1 MIRRPPRST
10 RTDTLFPYTTLF
22 RSRASVPAIQATPW
36 IARTTIDGH
45 PELAR
50 MSTTL
55 SFENGAGAN
64 LDLNGNNVVDGN
76 EVYANAFYYRSD
88 CRLKEAIRQVSAEEA
103 RDIVGRIGLYP
114 FRYPG
119 GARAALGW
127 GPQN

>member
-50 MSTTL
+50 TSTTH

-76 EVYANAFYYRSD
+76 EVYANAFYYNSD
-88 CRLKEAIRQVSAEEA
+88 CRLTEEIRQVSDEAE
-103 RDIVGRIGLYP
+103 IGIAS
-114 FRYPG
+114 R
-119 GARAALGW
+119 RERW
-127 GPQN
+127 GQYV